1 MNVKDDITLTVGNTP
16 LVRVRKTIPQTANI
30 FAKME
35 CMNPF
40 SSVKDRVAISMVD
53 AAENAGLLVRGK
65 GVIIEPTS
73 GNTGI
78 GLAMVAAARG
88 YKCILSMPESM
99 SIERRKVLR
108 ALGCELILTPAAEG
122 MTGAIRAAEEFV
134 TQNPQAYMPQQ
145 FNNPAN
151 PQIHRLTTAPEI
163 WRDTDGK
170 VDIFIS
176 SVGTGGTLT
185 GVGEVLKKHNPAIK
199 VIAVEPDASPV
210 ISQTLMGQTP
220 TPGPHM
226 LQGIG
231 AGFIPKVLNLNI
243 IDEVIRVKNEDAFEY
258 ARKAARDEALF
269 VGISSGAALKAAAVL
284 AEREENRGKNI
295 VAIMPSFGERYLSSP
310 LFANID

>member
-1 MNVKDDITLTVGNTP
+1 MNVKNDITLTVGNTP
-16 LVRVRKTIPQTANI
+16 MVKVRKVVPQTANV

-35 CMNPF
+35 AMNPF
-40 SSVKDRVAISMVD
+40 SSIKDRIAISMVD
-53 AAENAGLLVRGK
+53 AAESEGLLTRGK
-65 GVIIEPTS
+65 GIIIEPTS

-88 YKCILSMPESM
+88 YKCILVMPESM

-108 ALGCELILTPAAEG
+108 ALGCDLILTPAAEG
-122 MTGAIRAAEEFV
+122 MSGAIKAAEEFIV
-134 TQNPQAYMPQQ
+134 ENPQAYMPQQ

-151 PQIHRLTTAPEI
+151 PQIHRVTTAPEI
-163 WRDTDGK
+163 WRDMDGK

-176 SVGTGGTLT
+176 AVGTGGTLT
-185 GVGEVLKKHNPAIK
+185 GVGEVLKKHNPAIQI
-199 VIAVEPDASPV
+199 IAVEPDGSPV
-210 ISQTLMGQTP
+210 ISQTLLGEP
-220 TPGPHM
+220 IKPGSHM

-231 AGFIPKVLNLNI
+231 AGFIPKVLNLKI
-243 IDEVIRVKNEDAFEY
+243 IDEVIRVKNDDAFEY

-269 VGISSGAALKAAAVL
+269 VGISSGAALKAAAVI

-310 LFANID
+310 LFANLE

>member
-1 MNVKDDITLTVGNTP
+1 MNVKNDITLTVGNTP
-16 LVRVRKTIPQTANI
+16 IIKVRKVVPQTANV

-35 CMNPF
+35 AMNPF

-53 AAENAGLLVRGK
+53 AAEKDGLLTRGK

-88 YKCILSMPESM
+88 YKCILTMPESM
-99 SIERRKVLR
+99 SIERRKVLL
-108 ALGCELILTPAAEG
+108 ALGCDLILTPAAEG
-122 MTGAIRAAEEFV
+122 MSGAIKAAELFV
-134 TQNPQAYMPQQ
+134 AENPQAYMPQQ

-163 WRDTDGK
+163 WRDMDGK
-170 VDIFIS
+170 VDIFIAA
-176 SVGTGGTLT
+176 VGTGGTLT

-199 VIAVEPDASPV
+199 IIAVEPDGSPV
-210 ISQTLMGQTP
+210 ISQTLLGEP
-220 TPGPHM
+220 VKPGPHM

-243 IDEVIRVKNEDAFEY
+243 IDEVIRVKNDDAFEY

-284 AEREENRGKNI
+284 AAREENRGKNI

-310 LFANID
+310 LFANLE

>member
-1 MNVKDDITLTVGNTP
+1 
-16 LVRVRKTIPQTANI
+16 
-30 FAKME
+30 
-35 CMNPF
+35 
-40 SSVKDRVAISMVD
+40 
-53 AAENAGLLVRGK
+53 
-65 GVIIEPTS
+65 
-73 GNTGI
+73 
-78 GLAMVAAARG
+78 
-88 YKCILSMPESM
+88 M